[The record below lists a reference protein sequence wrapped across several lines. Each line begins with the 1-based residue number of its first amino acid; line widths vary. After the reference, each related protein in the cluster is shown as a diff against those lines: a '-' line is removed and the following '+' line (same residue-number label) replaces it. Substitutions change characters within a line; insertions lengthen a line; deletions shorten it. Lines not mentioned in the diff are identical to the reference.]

1 MRVGVKSPW
10 LRVFGREIDPDPNVP
25 DSLQA
30 SGPSPLLTNSILS
43 FLMTKPKVVI
53 LGGGF
58 AGIECAKAFKR
69 KNVDVLVID
78 RQNHH
83 LFQPLLYQ
91 VASAGLAA
99 PEIAHPIRSI
109 FSNQD
114 NVKVLMEEVTGID
127 LPGKKI
133 ETKHE
138 AIEYDYLVIG
148 LGVKT
153 GYFGNDA
160 WKKHAR
166 GLKSLDDAMAI
177 RRDLLLA
184 FEHAESCEDPVERQ
198 RLMTIGVIGGG
209 PTGVELAGAFA
220 ELASHVLVRDFKSI
234 NTDEAK
240 IILIEAAPR
249 LLTMYDEDLSAYT
262 KEALEGMGVTVKV
275 GSPVKDIREGEI
287 ELAEE
292 TILAANIVWGAGVE
306 APPFTK
312 TLGVETDPGGRIKVE
327 TDLSIPGHPEA
338 FVAGDLAHC
347 IDQAGVRVPGLSP
360 AAMQM
365 GKHSAKVILDEIEG
379 KNSKNYPVR
388 RQFTYF
394 DKGSMAT
401 IGRSHAVATSM
412 GLKFKGYIAWLMWLF
427 VHLMFLVGFKNR
439 LAVLSQW
446 FYAYVRYRRGARI
459 ITGLQW
465 IRKSDET

>member
-1 MRVGVKSPW
+1 
-10 LRVFGREIDPDPNVP
+10 
-25 DSLQA
+25 
-30 SGPSPLLTNSILS
+30 
-43 FLMTKPKVVI
+43 MTKPKVVI

-69 KNVDVLVID
+69 KDVDVLLID

-109 FSNQD
+109 FSGQD
-114 NVKVLMEEVTGID
+114 NVKVLMEEVTGLD
-127 LPGKKI
+127 LAGKSI
-133 ETKHE
+133 ETGSGS
-138 AIEYDYLVIG
+138 IGYDYLVIG

-153 GYFGNDA
+153 GYFGNDG

-166 GLKSLDDAMAI
+166 GLKSLDDATAI

-184 FEHAESCEDPVERQ
+184 FERAESCGDPVERQ

-209 PTGVELAGAFA
+209 PTGVELAGSFA
-220 ELASHVLVRDFKSI
+220 ELASHVLVRDFKHI

-240 IILIEAAPR
+240 IFLIEAAPR

-262 KEALEGMGVTVKV
+262 KKALEGMGVTVRLDC
-275 GSPVKDIREGEI
+275 PVKEIREGEI
-287 ELAEE
+287 ELEDE
-292 TILAANIVWGAGVE
+292 TLNVGTVVWAAGVE
-306 APPFTK
+306 APAFTK
-312 TLGVETDPGGRIKVE
+312 ELGVQVDRGGRIMVE
-327 TDLSIPGHPEA
+327 TDLSIPGHPEV

-347 IDQAGVRVPGLSP
+347 IDHAGVRVPGLSP

-365 GKHSAKVILDEIEG
+365 GKHSAKVIIDEIEG
-379 KNSKNYPVR
+379 KNSKSYPVR

-401 IGRSHAVATSM
+401 IGRSHAVAESM
-412 GLKFKGYIAWLMWLF
+412 GLKVKGYIAWLMWLF

-465 IRKSDET
+465 IRK